1 MRYLSW
7 MSRHRIGIRTRT
19 LTAAR
24 DSGRSGDFVIFVS
37 TAEYG
42 CGDDKNLCVFHH
54 VLLLL
59 YSYRAGTVIEVIN

>member
-1 MRYLSW
+1 MRYLSS

-24 DSGRSGDFVIFVS
+24 DSGRSGDIVIFGF

-42 CGDDKNLCVFHH
+42 CGDDKNLCVSHY

-59 YSYRAGTVIEVIN
+59 YSRRAGTVIEVIN